1 MIDDAIVATDFS
13 KRPFRLTLN
22 TTRDHII
29 KAHSVVIASGADS
42 RWLGV
47 PGEWE
52 YRGGGVSSCATCDG
66 FLYKDRPVLVVG
78 GGDTAMEEALVLART
93 SSNVTLIHRRDSFRA
108 SKILAKRVFDH
119 PKIEIK

>member
-13 KRPFRLTLN
+13 KRPFQLTLN

-66 FLYKDRPVLVVG
+66 FLFRGRSCAVVG
-78 GGDTAMEEALVLART
+78 GGDTAMEEALFLSRICSDVQ
-93 SSNVTLIHRRDSFRA
+93 LIH
-108 SKILAKRVFDH
+108 
-119 PKIEIK
+119 